1 MKSQILSIEGKKIKE
16 IELPKLF
23 SEKIREDIIKKVFES
38 EKLWQPYGP
47 FFKAGRQHSASGIVI
62 HRRHKWKS
70 AYGRG
75 ISRIPRKIMWRR
87 GTQFYWIGAEI
98 SGTRGGR
105 KAHAPKPEGS
115 IRINKINK
123 KEYDLALRSAL
134 ASTLQEKNLK
144 LRYSRLSE
152 IKSTNLP
159 IIVES
164 KILDLKSKQFYD
176 SLKNILG
183 ELYVVSTREKKIRA
197 GKGKRRNRKYKK
209 SAGVLFILGN
219 KENINNKS
227 IDSKKVN
234 ELLVSDLYPLG
245 RLTIFTE
252 NAIKDLEPTNK
263 ETIKEI
269 TKEKK
274 K

>member
-1 MKSQILSIEGKKIKE
+1 MKSQILSIEGKKIRE

-38 EKLWQPYGP
+38 EKMWQPYGP
-47 FFKAGRQHSASGIVI
+47 YFKAGRQHSASGIVV

-123 KEYDLALRSAL
+123 KEYNLALRSAL
-134 ASTLQEKNLK
+134 ASTLNDKNLNS
-144 LRYSRLSE
+144 RYSRLSN
-152 IKSTNLP
+152 IKLSNLP

-164 KILDLKSKQFYD
+164 RILELKSKEFND
-176 SLKNILG
+176 SLKKILG
-183 ELYVVSTREKKIRA
+183 DLFIVSEKEKKIRA
-197 GKGKRRNRKYKK
+197 GKGKRRNRRYKK

-219 KENINNKS
+219 KENLKIKS
-227 IDSKKVN
+227 VDSKKVS
-234 ELLVSDLYPLG
+234 ELLVSDLYPIG
-245 RLTIFTE
+245 RLVIFTE
-252 NAIKDLEPTNK
+252 NAIKDLETKNK
-263 ETIKEI
+263 EN
-269 TKEKK
+269 KK
-274 K
+274 W